1 MPNPRQKLLTR
12 EEVAGSRSAIPSFLW
27 QYQLYAV
34 AAFPNTWRTVMSHTH
49 ALNDYQHSHVF
60 LGEQH
65 HRNER
70 RTWLVVTL
78 TAAMMVVEIAAGML
92 FGSMALL
99 ADGIH
104 MATHA
109 GALTVS
115 GIAYSLRASA
125 RQR

>member
-1 MPNPRQKLLTR
+1 
-12 EEVAGSRSAIPSFLW
+12 
-27 QYQLYAV
+27 
-34 AAFPNTWRTVMSHTH
+34 MSHTH
-49 ALNDYQHSHVF
+49 ALDDYQHSHVF

-109 GALTVS
+109 GALI
-115 GIAYSLRASA
+115 GIDLAAALRACVDGRPWTGPTDLAPGPGRRLA
-125 RQR
+125 RGGGLPGVVLLTGPHEPAVG

>member
-1 MPNPRQKLLTR
+1 
-12 EEVAGSRSAIPSFLW
+12 
-27 QYQLYAV
+27 
-34 AAFPNTWRTVMSHTH
+34 MSHTH

-78 TAAMMVVEIAAGML
+78 TAAMMVAEIAAGML

-115 GIAYSLRASA
+115 GIAYLYA
-125 RQR
+125 RRHANDRRYTFGTGKVERSGT